1 MSDQQDSTTS
11 KKLKTDTEMNGK
23 VVEASA
29 ESAEIHSY
37 KDTQFDTR
45 AIHVGSEPEKWNC
58 RVVCPPIVMGTT
70 YKQYAPGVH
79 CGYEYSR
86 SGNPTRNSLEEQLAS
101 LENAKHAL
109 TFASG
114 SAALATVAFLLKSG
128 DHIVTVDDVYGGTN
142 RFFRTCANRMGI
154 ETSFVNML
162 DLDLTEK
169 SFKSNTGMLWVET
182 PTNPTLKLIDIRA
195 VCKIARAKNPNI
207 IIIVDNTFASSYFQ
221 SPLDLGAD
229 MVMHSLTKYMN
240 GHSDSVMGALMCNSD
255 EINDRMRHLQNAIG
269 AVPSP
274 FDSYM
279 ICRGL
284 KTLPVRMRQH
294 KENAEHIAAELE
306 KNPRIEKVIYP
317 GLKSHPQHE
326 LYKTQM
332 KGFGGMVSVYLKD
345 CGMEETSVFLKALKI
360 FTLAESLGG
369 YESLIEHPAVMTHA
383 AVPKDQR
390 ALLGITEN
398 FVRISVGLEHSGDL
412 LKDIEQALVAAI
424 PKL

>member
-1 MSDQQDSTTS
+1 MSDQQQDSTS
-11 KKLKTDTEMNGK
+11 NNKKQKDMNGK
-23 VVEASA
+23 AVTPAGAAEAHNYDA
-29 ESAEIHSY
+29 A
-37 KDTQFDTR
+37 KFDTR
-45 AIHVGSEPEKWNC
+45 AIHVGSEPEKWNS

-79 CGYEYSR
+79 GGYEYSR
-86 SGNPTRNSLEEQLAS
+86 SGNPTRNSLEECLAT

-114 SAALATVAFLLKSG
+114 SAALATVAFLLKTG

-162 DLDLTEK
+162 DLELTEK
-169 SFKSNTGMLWVET
+169 SFKPNTGILWVET

-195 VCKIARAKNPNI
+195 VCKIARAKCPNI
-207 IIIVDNTFASSYFQ
+207 VIVVDNTFASSYFQ
-221 SPLDLGAD
+221 TPLDLGAD

-255 EINDRMRHLQNAIG
+255 DLNDKLRHLQNAIG

-279 ICRGL
+279 ILRGL

-294 KENAEHIAAELE
+294 KENAEFIAAKLE
-306 KNPRIEKVIYP
+306 ENPRIEKVIYP

-332 KGFGGMVSVYLKD
+332 SGFGGMVSIYLKG
-345 CGMEETSVFLKALKI
+345 GMEETSVFLKSLNV

-390 ALLGITEN
+390 AILGIDDN
-398 FVRISVGLEHSGDL
+398 FVRMSVGIEHVDDL
-412 LKDIEQALVAAI
+412 LKDVEQALIKAI
-424 PKL
+424 PNL